1 MKNLLAENLVT
12 TAYNKQKKAKQKTRV
27 CLIHALCIIE
37 RNVVKLESCIWC
49 GFESEIIN
57 APTHKYL
64 ESSAGCWSS
73 YGEVLERE
81 YSNVDYFVVHGL
93 TVDAF
98 ALQHP
103 GIENPQTISSVNV
116 HLASLYSYFE
126 LGTPLDKLSLVRKLI
141 VKHKE
146 SFIWLKPPKDLTSIT
161 TTNILTA
168 KSAIEHQELVK
179 IWARY
184 VFEQWYKHHNVA
196 AKLLC
201 I

>member
-1 MKNLLAENLVT
+1 M
-12 TAYNKQKKAKQKTRV
+12 
-27 CLIHALCIIE
+27 
-37 RNVVKLESCIWC
+37 KLENCTWC
-49 GFESEIIN
+49 GFESEILN
-57 APTHKYL
+57 APTHKYM

-73 YGEVLERE
+73 YGKVLERE
-81 YSNVDYFVVHGL
+81 YSNVDYFVVHAL

-126 LGTPLDKLSLVRKLI
+126 LGTPLDELSHVRKLI
-141 VKHKE
+141 VKNKE

-161 TTNILTA
+161 TSNILMA
-168 KSAIEHQELVK
+168 KSAIEHHKLVK
-179 IWARY
+179 KWARY
-184 VFEQWYKHHNVA
+184 IFEQWHKHHHVA